1 MLTYNTNQKPLRLPE
16 YGRNIQNMLDHCLSL
31 PERSERNAAAA
42 AIVKTMGILFPKLRE
57 TPGDNSKFWDHL
69 AIMSGFSTE
78 IDWPEGT
85 VNAEEL
91 SSKPNKIE
99 INQSNVKFRCYGRMV
114 ERMMNYA
121 ASLPAGEEKD
131 QLIFMIADQMKKSL
145 LAINPDGVDDS
156 RIFADIA
163 EMTHG
168 EIRLDAKLHRLHTF
182 RIVPTGNKKRHSK

>member
-1 MLTYNTNQKPLRLPE
+1 MLTYNTNQKTLRMPE
-16 YGRNIQNMLDHCLSL
+16 YGRNIQSMLDYCLAL
-31 PERSERNAAAA
+31 PDRSERNAAAA
-42 AIVKTMGILFPKLRE
+42 AIVKTMGILFPQLRE

-69 AIMSGFSTE
+69 AIMSGFSAD

-91 SSKPNKIE
+91 SSKPDKVE
-99 INQSNVKFRCYGRMV
+99 ITQGNVKYRCYGRMV

-121 ASLPAGEEKD
+121 ASLPAGDEKD

-145 LAINPDGVDDS
+145 LAITPDGVDDS

-168 EIRLDAKLHRLHTF
+168 EIRLDPKLHRLHTF
-182 RIVPTGNKKRHSK
+182 RIVPPTTKKRHRK

>member
-1 MLTYNTNQKPLRLPE
+1 MLTYNTNLKPLRLPE
-16 YGRNIQNMLDHCLSL
+16 YGRNIQNMLDYCLSL
-31 PERSERNAAAA
+31 PDRNERNAAAA
-42 AIVKTMGILFPKLRE
+42 AIVKTMENLFPHLRE
-57 TPGDNSKFWDHL
+57 TPGDSSKFWDHL

-85 VNAEEL
+85 VCEEEL
-91 SSKPNKIE
+91 TSKPEKIT

-121 ASLPAGEEKD
+121 ASLPSGEEKD

-145 LAINPDGVDDS
+145 LAINPDVDDA

-168 EIRLDAKLHRLHTF
+168 EIRLDPKLHRLHSF
-182 RIVPTGNKKRHSK
+182 RIVPTGNKKRQRK

>member
-1 MLTYNTNQKPLRLPE
+1 MLTYNTNQKPLRMPE
-16 YGRNIQNMLDHCLSL
+16 YGRNIQNMVDHCLSM
-31 PERSERNAAAA
+31 PDRDERNAAAA
-42 AIVKTMGILFPKLRE
+42 AIVKTMGILFPQLRE

-69 AIMSGFSTE
+69 AIMSGFSSD

-85 VNAEEL
+85 VGEEEIA
-91 SSKPNKIE
+91 SKPGKVAIT
-99 INQSNVKFRCYGRMV
+99 QGNVKFRCYGRMV

-121 ASLPAGEEKD
+121 ASLPAGDEKD

-145 LAINPDGVDDS
+145 LAITPDGVEDS

-168 EIRLDAKLHRLHTF
+168 EIRLDPKLHRLHSF
-182 RIVPTGNKKRHSK
+182 RIVPTSNKKRHRK